1 MFLSNQMK
9 NLKNK
14 IGVSVIISAHSA
26 ASYIEECVTSIAA
39 QTYFKDFKD
48 YEILVGVD
56 GCLSTL
62 NEMIR
67 LKETIK
73 NLKVL
78 WFPVNSGPYLVF
90 NTLVSVC
97 NFEAVS
103 VFGADDIMDKTFVE
117 HNISLLKNKSCVF
130 ARGANFNH
138 PNKEEITREY
148 NPDGVI
154 TFNRLDFLSVNGFE
168 KWRCG
173 ADSDLKV
180 RFKIAGLDLINS
192 KSTTF
197 LRRVHENSLTSSR
210 SKYGFGGEY
219 RKKIQAI
226 VRSRTNAKI
235 KNYSVLSHYQII

>member
-1 MFLSNQMK
+1 MITKKKVSIIVSAYAAADYLKDCLS
-9 NLKNK
+9 
-14 IGVSVIISAHSA
+14 
-26 ASYIEECVTSIAA
+26 SINN
-39 QTYFKDFKD
+39 QTYFEDFND
-48 YEILVGVD
+48 YEILVGID
-56 GCLSTL
+56 GCSSTL
-62 NEMIR
+62 AEVSKF
-67 LKETIK
+67 KETIR

-78 WFPVNSGPYLVF
+78 WFPTNSGPYLVF
-90 NTLVSVC
+90 NTLISLSKFQVISI
-97 NFEAVS
+97 
-103 VFGADDIMDKTFVE
+103 FGADDIMEENFIE

-154 TFNRLDFLSVNGFE
+154 TFNRPDFLSVNGFE

-210 SKYGFGGEY
+210 SEYGFGGEY
-219 RKKIQAI
+219 RIKVQKIVKA
-226 VRSRTNAKI
+226 RHKAKI
-235 KNYSVLSHYQII
+235 KKYSVLSHYQII